1 MKEQK
6 KGKWGIIGMIALVV
20 VLFIGVKIA
29 FAALDL
35 AIGQNQ
41 PDVIRQP
48 LSTES
53 GGASQWMLLTK
64 DDKNEEVTQW
74 LEKADRGDQAYW
86 LERQEAGEYV
96 LFLPMQDR
104 MLDADDITVTEEK
117 QEDGSAA
124 LVLRIRTSEDSED
137 AESGQLLIFQD
148 FRSSWNGEN
157 VRVVLDGSWRYKSV
171 LPPAVNSTGA
181 GRIESCGRTSAVCA
195 AGKKCS

>member
-6 KGKWGIIGMIALVV
+6 KGKWSIIGMIALVV
-20 VLFIGVKIA
+20 ALFIGVKIV

-53 GGASQWMLLTK
+53 GGDSQWMLLTK

-157 VRVVLDGSWRYKSV
+157 VRVVLDGRELEV
-171 LPPAVNSTGA
+171 Q
-181 GRIESCGRTSAVCA
+181 
-195 AGKKCS
+195 KCIAIGGELYWSGED

>member
-1 MKEQK
+1 VKEQK
-6 KGKWGIIGMIALVV
+6 KGKWSIIGMIALVV
-20 VLFIGVKIA
+20 ALFIGVKIV

-53 GGASQWMLLTK
+53 GGDSQWMLLTK
-64 DDKNEEVTQW
+64 NDKNEEVTQW

-104 MLDADDITVTEEK
+104 MLDADDITVTEEN

-157 VRVVLDGSWRYKSV
+157 VRVVLDGRELEVQKCI
-171 LPPAVNSTGA
+171 ATG
-181 GRIESCGRTSAVCA
+181 GELYWSGED
-195 AGKKCS
+195 